1 MNLTNMRYERR
12 GHAAWIILDRPEV
25 LNALTPEMVVDL
37 RAAAAAAADDPA
49 VRVVVFTGTGRG
61 FCPGFDIGVFKGLD
75 MDGAWDIAMVMT
87 EAWSFIRT
95 LPKPT
100 IAALNGVTAGGGFEL
115 SLVCDL
121 RIAASTARIGSCE
134 VRINQPTTNGSSYL
148 LARLIGESKAKE
160 LCLVGDLFDAE
171 EAARVGLVNAVAEPE
186 ELEATVQAWADRI
199 ASRAPIAV
207 AHVKRCFEEGRTITA
222 DAAVRM
228 EEEAAIS
235 CFRTED
241 QMEGLAAFLE
251 KREPNWAGR

>member
-1 MNLTNMRYERR
+1 MELTDMRYEKR
-12 GHAAWIILDRPEV
+12 GHAAWIILDRPAV
-25 LNALTPEMVVDL
+25 LNALTPRMIVDL
-37 RAAAAAAADDPA
+37 RAAAAAARDDPD

-61 FCPGFDIGVFKGLD
+61 FCPGFDIGVMKD
-75 MDGAWDIAMVMT
+75 MDMGK
-87 EAWSFIRT
+87 AWSFIRT

-100 IAALNGVTAGGGFEL
+100 IAAINGVAAGGGFEL

-121 RIAASTARIGSCE
+121 RIAARTARIGSCE

-148 LARLIGESKAKE
+148 LARLIGESKSKE
-160 LCLVGDLFDAE
+160 LCLTGDLFDAE

-186 ELEATVQAWADRI
+186 DFEATVQEWADRI

-228 EEEAAIS
+228 EEEAALN
-235 CFRTED
+235 CMRTED
-241 QMEGLAAFLE
+241 QMEGLTAFLE
-251 KREPNWAGR
+251 KREPRWAGR

>member
-1 MNLTNMRYERR
+1 MELTYMRYETR
-12 GHAAWIILDRPEV
+12 GPAAWIILDRPAV
-25 LNALTPEMVVDL
+25 LNALTPEMIVDL
-37 RAAAAAAADDPA
+37 RAAAAAARDDPD

-61 FCPGFDIGVFKGLD
+61 FCPGFDIGVMKD
-75 MDGAWDIAMVMT
+75 MDMGRAWDLATMMT

-100 IAALNGVTAGGGFEL
+100 IAAINGVAAGGGFEL

-121 RIAASTARIGSCE
+121 RIAARTARIGSCE

-160 LCLVGDLFDAE
+160 LCLTGDLFGAE

-186 ELEATVQAWADRI
+186 DFEATVQEWADRI

-228 EEEAAIS
+228 EEEAALN
-235 CFRTED
+235 CMRTED
-241 QMEGLAAFLE
+241 QMEGLTAFLE
-251 KREPNWAGR
+251 KRKPRWAGR